1 MILKQIQKTIEKFKS
16 TDGEFVREVS
26 FLSIDENK
34 SSKEIRTKRFLRS
47 RLIRA
52 AKKELAKIEAESKE
66 NDYRNSKANNP
77 SASLNEIRR
86 ILDRIK
92 LILSSHKA
100 SSHKKYGNKINNH
113 KLQLI

>member
-66 NDYRNSKANNP
+66 NDYRNSETKP